1 MPSTPLH
8 LDRRTLMR
16 VLLALMFGNVVI
28 GTGVMI
34 VPGTLNDIARSMQV
48 SVGLAGQLISAAGL
62 FMCIAAP
69 VLAMVVGRWDRRWL
83 LPAVMLWYAAT
94 HFLCLAAQSY
104 TQLLLLRLLA
114 MVGPALFT
122 PQAAAAV
129 SQIVP
134 VAKRARAMSLVFLG
148 WSVALVLGMPL
159 GAWLGNTWGWRTA
172 FALIG
177 VLALLNG
184 LWLWRVL
191 PGPIR
196 PAPMSMAAWGRTF
209 GNKVLMQCVAV
220 TLVTGSGQFV
230 LFAYLAP
237 YLERYMAA
245 TPGELAF
252 FYACNGIL
260 GFVGMIL
267 LTRRIDR
274 TGPASVVTLSLWA
287 FAFSAVAWG
296 WASSVW
302 LAVITMAGWSL
313 VGFAWNAS
321 QQARLVPIAPEVA
334 SASIALNT
342 SAIYLSQA
350 VGAGIGGWLIVQGHM
365 PELHWVTLCFIV
377 GAILLNRHLRRTH
390 GV

>member
-1 MPSTPLH
+1 MPSSPSH
-8 LDRRTLMR
+8 LDRRTLQR
-16 VLLALMFGNVVI
+16 VLWALMFGNVVI

-34 VPGTLNDIARSMQV
+34 VPGTLNDIAESMQV
-48 SVGLAGQLISAAGL
+48 SVGLAGQIISASGL
-62 FMCIAAP
+62 FMCVAAP
-69 VLAMVVGRWDRRWL
+69 VLAMLVGRWDRRWL
-83 LPAVMLWYAAT
+83 LPAVMLWYGAT
-94 HFLCLAAQSY
+94 HLLCMAAQSY

-134 VAKRARAMSLVFLG
+134 VGKRARAMSLVFLG
-148 WSVALVLGMPL
+148 WSVALVMGVPL

-177 VLALLNG
+177 MLALLNG

-196 PAPMSMAAWGRTF
+196 PPPMSLAGWGRTL
-209 GNKVLMQCVAV
+209 GNRVLMKCVSI
-220 TLVTGSGQFV
+220 TLITGSGQFV

-245 TPGELAF
+245 SPGDLAF
-252 FYACNGIL
+252 FYACNGAL
-260 GFVGMIL
+260 GFVGMIV
-267 LTRRIDR
+267 LTRRIER

-287 FAFSAVAWG
+287 FALSAVAWG
-296 WASSVW
+296 WANSVW
-302 LAVITMAGWSL
+302 LAVVVMASWSL

-321 QQARLVPIAPEVA
+321 QQARLAATAPEAA

-350 VGAGIGGWLIVQGHM
+350 IGAGIGGWLVVHGHM
-365 PELHWVTLCFIV
+365 PELHWVTLAFLA
-377 GAILLNRHLRRTH
+377 GAMALNRHLRRAH

>member
-8 LDRRTLMR
+8 LDRRTLMH
-16 VLLALMFGNVVI
+16 VLLALMCGNVVI

-48 SVGLAGQLISAAGL
+48 SVGLAGQIISAAGL
-62 FMCIAAP
+62 FMCVAAP
-69 VLAMVVGRWDRRWL
+69 VLAIVVGRSDRRWL
-83 LPAVMLWYAAT
+83 LPAVMLWYGAT

-177 VLALLNG
+177 VLAILNG

-196 PAPMSMAAWGRTF
+196 PPAMSLAAWGRTF

-237 YLERYMAA
+237 YLERYLAA

-260 GFVGMIL
+260 GFVGMVL

-274 TGPASVVTLSLWA
+274 TGPAFVVTLSLWA
-287 FAFSAVAWG
+287 FAFSAVAWN
-296 WASSVW
+296 WASNVW
-302 LAVITMAGWSL
+302 LAVITMAAWSL

-321 QQARLVPIAPEVA
+321 QQARLVATAPEVA

-350 VGAGIGGWLIVQGHM
+350 VGAGVGGWLIVQGHM
-365 PELHWVTLCFIV
+365 PELHWVTLAFIV
-377 GAILLNRHLRRTH
+377 GAILLNRHLRRAH

>member
-1 MPSTPLH
+1 MH
-8 LDRRTLMR
+8 
-16 VLLALMFGNVVI
+16 VLLALMCGNVVI

-34 VPGTLNDIARSMQV
+34 VPGTLNDIAKSMQV
-48 SVGLAGQLISAAGL
+48 SVGLAGQIISAAGL
-62 FMCIAAP
+62 FMCVAAP
-69 VLAMVVGRWDRRWL
+69 VLAIVVGRSDRRWL
-83 LPAVMLWYAAT
+83 LPAVMLWYGAT

-134 VAKRARAMSLVFLG
+134 VAQRARAMSLVFLG

-177 VLALLNG
+177 VLAILNG

-196 PAPMSMAAWGRTF
+196 PPAMSLAAWGRTF
-209 GNKVLMQCVAV
+209 GNKLLMQCVAV

-237 YLERYMAA
+237 YLERYLAA
-245 TPGELAF
+245 SPGELAF

-260 GFVGMIL
+260 GFVGMVL

-274 TGPASVVTLSLWA
+274 TGPAHVVTLSLWA
-287 FAFSAVAWG
+287 FAFSAIAWT
-296 WASSVW
+296 WASNVW
-302 LAVITMAGWSL
+302 LAVITMAAWSL

-321 QQARLVPIAPEVA
+321 QQARLVATAPEVA

-350 VGAGIGGWLIVQGHM
+350 VGAGIGGWLVVQGHM
-365 PELHWVTLCFIV
+365 PELHWVTLAFIA
-377 GAILLNRHLRRTH
+377 GAILLNRHLRRAH